1 MTILSRI
8 GYGFVPENARS
19 AVNIIAAAEGSGIPT
34 AWTVMPALGRDTLT
48 LFAAAAVKTTRIK
61 LGTAIVPAFTRHP
74 LAMATQLM
82 SLEDLAPGRFR
93 LGIGTAHQRTMIPA
107 YGFPFEKPLTQLRE
121 YLQVLGP
128 LLKQGEVQFEG
139 DFYRVNAKIAYATGT
154 PLMISTLRENAFE
167 LAGEMTEGA
176 ITWLCPISYLE
187 NVGKPA
193 MATGAAKSGRQT
205 PPLLAHVLVSPNSD
219 RDAVVT
225 AARKMLG
232 YYAEAIFYQRMFEAA
247 GFPLGPNREIPDAL
261 IDTLVLSGD
270 AAAIAA
276 GLEERLCR
284 GPEELL
290 LSLVPGDDTAADE
303 KQIFSILSR
312 L

>member
-1 MTILSRI
+1 MSILSRI
-8 GYGFVPENARS
+8 GYGFVPSSAGS
-19 AVNIIAAAEGSGIPT
+19 AVEIIEAAEASGIPT

-48 LFAAAAVKTTRIK
+48 LFAAAAVKTERIT

-74 LAMATQLM
+74 LAMATQMM

-107 YGFPFEKPLTQLRE
+107 YGFPFERPLSQLRE
-121 YLQVLGP
+121 YLQVLDP

-139 DFYRVNAKIAYATGT
+139 EFYKVNAKIAYATDT

-167 LAGEMTEGA
+167 LAGELTDGA

-187 NVGKPA
+187 RVGQPA
-193 MATGAAKSGRQT
+193 MATGAAKRGRET
-205 PPLLAHVLVSPNSD
+205 PPLLAHVLVSPNQN
-219 RDAVVT
+219 RDTVVV
-225 AARKMLG
+225 AARTTLG

-247 GFPLGPNREIPDAL
+247 GFPLGPNREIPDGL
-261 IDTLVLSGD
+261 IDTLVVSGD
-270 AAAIAA
+270 ASAIAA
-276 GLEERLCR
+276 GLEERLGR
-284 GPEELL
+284 GPQELL
-290 LSLVPGDDTAADE
+290 LSIVPGDDTASDE
-303 KQIFSILSR
+303 KQLFRILSR